1 MSKVKDQGHQGQIRE
16 NYCII
21 PTDNALQPRRL
32 QRVRRTQQ
40 RCIRRRDHSMTAGG
54 DGVTAVHAVG
64 GLRAVYVW

>member
-1 MSKVKDQGHQGQIRE
+1 MSKVKGQGHQGQIRE

-21 PTDNALQPRRL
+21 PTDNALQ
-32 QRVRRTQQ
+32 RVRRTQQ
-40 RCIRRRDHSMTAGG
+40 RCIRRRDHSVTAVG